1 MSVFIKREVLVD
13 AVNFEA
19 FTIPITFF
27 FSLSWNPFGHV
38 LSYSKHCLVPI
49 LTAFINL
56 YSFIVYNFPGKK
68 CSPSWK
74 MSVTCHQSMHVE
86 NIFRIFSRLAV
97 SSLILGWFSSL
108 RRVTPF
114 WTSQAC
120 IASSSLLICPKML
133 RDRAQ
138 IARVDSFKVE
148 PNDTWGSFPT
158 SHVRSLHE
166 EIGPDAVPQT
176 ILMSHDV
183 LSIFEAL

>member
-1 MSVFIKREVLVD
+1 MK
-13 AVNFEA
+13 
-19 FTIPITFF
+19 
-27 FSLSWNPFGHV
+27 SLRPCSLILETL
-38 LSYSKHCLVPI
+38 LSTNTDCI
-49 LTAFINL
+49 INL

-68 CSPSWK
+68 MFTKLEDECDVSSN
-74 MSVTCHQSMHVE
+74 TSMHVE

-148 PNDTWGSFPT
+148 PNDTWGSFPS
-158 SHVRSLHE
+158 SHIRSLHK
-166 EIGPDAVPQT
+166 EIGPDAVQQT
-176 ILMSHDV
+176 ILMSHDM
-183 LSIFEAL
+183 LFIYEALSSRCRSIERR